1 MGGDHAANMAA
12 VYTKL
17 KNFYSVHKGLVRY
30 SMLKLSMIKNKKDA
44 GPKLRGK
51 AAQVKCLIKPLLQI
65 WSELSD
71 QTDNVHKRILAVLK
85 LNSKIEDTLYM
96 YRDMYTLPEHVHKP
110 FVENVFAMLQI
121 QTGLAHHFACSDD
134 PSLRTVKLFTLTQ
147 KAHFLAHISL
157 LSVYINPVR
166 TWCYRGEDFMKVC
179 RALLENC
186 VRGVSQYEVSK
197 KIFEHY
203 RAGLHFN
210 FLKCKPA

>member
-1 MGGDHAANMAA
+1 MGGDPAANMAA

>member
-1 MGGDHAANMAA
+1 MGGDPAANMAT

-17 KNFYSVHKGLVRY
+17 KDYYSTHKGLVRY

-51 AAQVKCLIKPLLQI
+51 AAQIKCLVTPLLKI
-65 WSELSD
+65 WCELSD
-71 QTDNVHKRILAVLK
+71 QTDDVHKRVLAVLK
-85 LNSKIEDTLYM
+85 LNLKIEDTLYM
-96 YRDMYTLPEHVHKP
+96 CRDMYTLPEDVHKT

-121 QTGLAHHFACSDD
+121 QTGLAHHFASSDD
-134 PSLRTVKLFTLTQ
+134 PSLSTVKLFTLTQ

-157 LSVYINPVR
+157 LSLYINPVR

-179 RALLENC
+179 RALIENC
-186 VRGVSQYEVSK
+186 VRGVSPYEVSK
-197 KIFEHY
+197 KNFEHY